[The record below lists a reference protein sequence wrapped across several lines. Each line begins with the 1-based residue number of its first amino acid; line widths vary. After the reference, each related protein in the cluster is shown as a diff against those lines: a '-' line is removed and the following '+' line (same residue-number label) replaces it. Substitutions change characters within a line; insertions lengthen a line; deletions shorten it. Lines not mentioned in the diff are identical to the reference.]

1 MRKKQSVPSSK
12 SAPRPSGV
20 SKALAT
26 VVAVATAFVLSAP
39 VSTLAAGEEST
50 STTADSVTTTTLP
63 VGCDAPVV
71 AQAVFVGTVV
81 ERNEIDAIFR
91 VDTIRAGSLS
101 GFAEGGGAD
110 GQGSLVK
117 VRYGRDV
124 NFLDVD
130 GAYLVGAIVD
140 AATSLLSSSLRDNQD
155 LLGGNQI
162 AGVDES
168 VSCPQAENPGRTLL
182 TDGQPVDTAIFAR
195 FFDQP
200 LRLFV
205 ALVLP
210 AMLVFVV
217 LVALVFM
224 RRAARLASRR

>member
-1 MRKKQSVPSSK
+1 MPSSK
-12 SAPRPSGV
+12 SAPRPSGA
-20 SKALAT
+20 SKALAI
-26 VVAVATAFVLSAP
+26 VVAVATAFMLSAP
-39 VSTLAAGEEST
+39 VHALAAGEEST
-50 STTADSVTTTTLP
+50 STTTDTVTTTTLP
-63 VGCDAPVV
+63 AGCDAPVV

-81 ERNEIDAIFR
+81 EKNDIDAIFR
-91 VDTIRAGSLS
+91 VDTLRAGSLS
-101 GFAEGGGAD
+101 GFADGGGAD

-130 GAYLVGAIVD
+130 GAYLVGVIVD

-155 LLGGNQI
+155 LFGGNQI

-168 VSCPQAENPGRTLL
+168 VSCPVSENPGRTLL
-182 TDGQPVDTAIFAR
+182 TGGQSVDTAVFAR
-195 FFDQP
+195 FLDQP
-200 LRLFV
+200 LRLFM

-224 RRAARLASRR
+224 RRAARLAPHR